1 MVKLLVQIP
10 AAVSF
15 NFLVLSDNI
24 NVSACTKKGEVL
36 VGCKVQICWNIFLFY
51 NACRVYC
58 YFFAYKPLQNGH
70 IDILFI
76 VLQGSAHHEKHT
88 FAIFLGVN
96 PDQTYLNQA
105 FLNSV
110 SVNSLSIIF
119 SNLYFQ
125 LLLISAIHNRIYK
138 IESKPRMT

>member
-1 MVKLLVQIP
+1 MFLLAP
-10 AAVSF
+10 KKEKSW
-15 NFLVLSDNI
+15 LV
-24 NVSACTKKGEVL
+24 ARCKY
-36 VGCKVQICWNIFLFY
+36 VGRYFCFTMHY
-51 NACRVYC
+51 RVYC
-58 YFFAYKPLQNGH
+58 YFLAYKPLQNGH

-119 SNLYFQ
+119 SNLY
-125 LLLISAIHNRIYK
+125 LYTCSYHWLISISCQSDHQALSQEYHDLSGNSQNGK
-138 IESKPRMT
+138 VGN